1 MHRNYGSG
9 YGHHGPHSHQPH
21 HHGGSHGMGMN
32 MGMGIGMG
40 MGMQGMGMG
49 MGNMQGMGGHQGMG
63 GAAAMNSFLSKY
75 PAVSNYTNDMSPA
88 AKAARVFVGNLNTY
102 TRKEDRKNIME
113 LLMETFMKYGRIRA
127 ISIHSGFGF
136 VQFETSEQAK
146 NAMRGEQGKLI
157 KNQPLDLYLASD
169 PDFNRPKGFKK
180 VNHDCGYV
188 AYVDPSTLPTIPAKG
203 IPSMKKR
210 YRLTKSGDEPQGWVC
225 VFCQHEAI
233 TPWEL
238 MKHASAIHQTQIYD
252 MGGNVEQPKTSDPQ
266 QEAMQTQSAMM

>member
-1 MHRNYGSG
+1 MHRNYNSG
-9 YGHHGPHSHQPH
+9 YGHHGGHQGH
-21 HHGGSHGMGMN
+21 HHGPHPGGPH
-32 MGMGIGMG
+32 
-40 MGMQGMGMG
+40 GMGMG
-49 MGNMQGMGGHQGMG
+49 MGMGMGGMGMG
-63 GAAAMNSFLSKY
+63 LGMGMPNMGPHHNMGGGMNYNKY
-75 PAVSNYTNDMSPA
+75 PAVSNYTNDMSPT
-88 AKAARVFVGNLNTY
+88 AKASRVFVGNLNTY

-113 LLMETFMKYGRIRA
+113 LVMETFMKYGRIRG

-146 NAMRGEQGKLI
+146 NAIRGEQGRLV

-169 PDFNRPKGFKK
+169 PDMNRPKGFKK

-203 IPSMKKR
+203 PTSQKKR
-210 YRLTKSGDEPQGWVC
+210 HRLTKSGDEPQSWVC

-233 TPWEL
+233 TAWEL

-252 MGGNVEQPKTSDPQ
+252 MGGVEQPKAEG
-266 QEAMQTQSAMM
+266 QEAMQTQQPMM

>member
-1 MHRNYGSG
+1 MECCRNFALKSETASDMIVHIFTKGVIFVSVHSSRDQPLSPTMHRNYGSG
-9 YGHHGPHSHQPH
+9 YGHHGPHGHQPH

-157 KNQPLDLYLASD
+157 KNQPLGES
-169 PDFNRPKGFKK
+169 
-180 VNHDCGYV
+180 
-188 AYVDPSTLPTIPAKG
+188 
-203 IPSMKKR
+203 
-210 YRLTKSGDEPQGWVC
+210 
-225 VFCQHEAI
+225 
-233 TPWEL
+233 
-238 MKHASAIHQTQIYD
+238 IYTV
-252 MGGNVEQPKTSDPQ
+252 M
-266 QEAMQTQSAMM
+266 

>member
-1 MHRNYGSG
+1 M
-9 YGHHGPHSHQPH
+9 
-21 HHGGSHGMGMN
+21 GMGM
-32 MGMGIGMG
+32 GLG

-49 MGNMQGMGGHQGMG
+49 MGNMQGMGGHQGMSG
-63 GAAAMNSFLSKY
+63 AAMNSFMSKY
-75 PAVSNYTNDMSPA
+75 PAVSNYTNDMTPS

-136 VQFETSEQAK
+136 VQFETAEQAK

-157 KNQPLDLYLASD
+157 KSQPLDLYLASD
-169 PDFNRPKGFKK
+169 PDLNRPRGFKK

-188 AYVDPSTLPTIPAKG
+188 AYVDPSSLPTIPAKG
-203 IPSMKKR
+203 VTMKKR
-210 YRLTKSGDEPQGWVC
+210 NRLTKSGDEPGSWVC

-252 MGGNVEQPKTSDPQ
+252 MGGSVEQPKTSEAQ
-266 QEAMQTQSAMM
+266 QEAMQTQSSSMM